1 MARNSQSNGNDRG
14 LVSVLVTRF
23 SAMGDVAMT
32 VPVLY
37 SACRCYPD
45 VRFVMVTRPAMT
57 GIFVNAPG
65 NLTVVGADVKND
77 YKGIAGLRRLTAEL
91 IAQYSPDCMLDLH
104 CVLRTKIMGLF
115 CRMRGVK
122 VVTIN
127 KGRANKRALTRQRN
141 KIMLPLDSSR
151 ARYRAVF
158 HRAGLPV
165 SERFD
170 GLYGRDGKAATSLF
184 DNISEPKS
192 PDVKWVGI
200 APFAAH
206 RGKIY
211 PPEKM
216 EAVVDALTRRH
227 SDIEIFLFGGS
238 GDEQAILEKWVEKYP
253 RVRSLA
259 GKKYGFQAEL
269 ALINRLDVM
278 VSMDSANMHLAAI
291 AGTPT
296 ISIWGATHSYCGFRG
311 WRQSDSDMIQLPM
324 TCRPCSVFGDKPCRR
339 GDYLCMTAIKPDV
352 IYNKI
357 LEKISYNK

>member
-1 MARNSQSNGNDRG
+1 MARNSQSSGNDRG
-14 LVSVLVTRF
+14 LVSVLVVRF

-45 VRFVMVTRPAMT
+45 VNFVMVTRPAMT
-57 GIFVNAPG
+57 GFFVNAPA

-77 YKGIAGLRRLTAEL
+77 YKGPSGLRRLTSEL
-91 IAQYSPDCMLDLH
+91 IGQYKPDCMLDLH
-104 CVLRTKIMGLF
+104 NVLRTKIMSFF
-115 CRMRGVK
+115 CRLRGVR

-158 HRAGLPV
+158 HKAGLPV
-165 SERFD
+165 SERFN
-170 GLYGRDGKAATSLF
+170 GLYDGPAKADTTLF
-184 DNISEPKS
+184 DSISAPKR
-192 PDVKWVGI
+192 PGVKWVGI

-211 PPEKM
+211 PPGKM
-216 EAVVDALTRRH
+216 EVVVASLSEKNPDT
-227 SDIEIFLFGGS
+227 EIFLFGGG
-238 GDEQAILEKWVEKYP
+238 GDEKKILDTWESKYP
-253 RVRSLA
+253 RVRNLA
-259 GKKYGFQAEL
+259 GKKYGFKAEL
-269 ALINRLDVM
+269 ALINHLDVM
-278 VSMDSANMHLAAI
+278 VSMDSANMHLASITA
-291 AGTPT
+291 TPT

-324 TCRPCSVFGDKPCRR
+324 TCRPCSVFGDKPCQR
-339 GDYLCMTAIKPDV
+339 GDYLCMTAIKPEV
-352 IYNKI
+352 IYKKI
-357 LEKISYNK
+357 LDKIDIR